1 MPGNKTFQIS
11 PPPTNS
17 LQIKNTKRWFFSQ
30 QKYISILMTVL
41 QHGFDS
47 CIGDAGDV
55 GDDDDNAD
63 DPVRTSNVFQ

>member
-1 MPGNKTFQIS
+1 
-11 PPPTNS
+11 
-17 LQIKNTKRWFFSQ
+17 
-30 QKYISILMTVL
+30 MTVL
-41 QHGFDS
+41 QHGFYS